1 MDIVADLVLNVPRVD
16 REYIALAISERSGR
30 TRAMVQ
36 GLHTHELDSIL
47 GRVKPVLNIK
57 RSHLAL
63 VTEVIKMLQESDTET
78 IVSITEKMSN
88 YEKDLENQGWKEKP
102 GKLLEWSRRK
112 PTPLFETHLFAMR
125 EQSRHLDIMQSN
137 NEYVLYLLEHI
148 KPHGSIGV
156 KTEPNLYS
164 KRIAEERKL
173 RIECLQRNNRSLVT
187 LV

>member
-1 MDIVADLVLNVPRVD
+1 MPRVD
-16 REYIALAISERSGR
+16 REYIALAISGRSGR

-36 GLHTHELDSIL
+36 GLRTHELDGIL
-47 GRVKPVLNIK
+47 GRVKEVAMDLERP
-57 RSHLAL
+57 HLAL
-63 VTEVIKMLQESDTET
+63 VAEVIKMLQESDTET

-112 PTPLFETHLFAMR
+112 PTPLFETHLFALR

-137 NEYVLYLLEHI
+137 NEYILYLLEHI

-173 RIECLQRNNRSLVT
+173 AH
-187 LV
+187 